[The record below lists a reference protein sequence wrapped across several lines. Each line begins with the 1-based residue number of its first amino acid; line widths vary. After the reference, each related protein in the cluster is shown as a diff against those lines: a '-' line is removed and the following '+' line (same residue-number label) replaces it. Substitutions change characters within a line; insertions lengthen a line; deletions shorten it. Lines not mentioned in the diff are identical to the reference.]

1 MKKLLS
7 AIISLGLA
15 VSAVPAITASANI
28 NVNDEYSDAYQEL
41 MSQFTEIAMPYFMSH
56 YESTG
61 FDTYYASADGTTYL
75 AVAELTPAILLNTAE
90 GVTVNDVNN
99 ALIDYNAESDT
110 KFSVH
115 TRTLLSYDYDLK
127 CELTVGGS
135 TDVYISAAD
144 AKSVCSYLKDM
155 GLISDFTY
163 VANRIEHREGCLLC
177 TPTSYYKY
185 NTPQGD
191 ETFDTLSAYVAEN
204 GLECTV
210 IKEDTDGDDIY
221 DYVTVKP
228 DTPLTLQEHIA
239 LSEKIYSDTQ
249 LYPAYE
255 EPVTLAQQ
263 SGTDIDM
270 FNSVEGDANND
281 GAVGIS
287 DVTYIMQSISD
298 TDNYALSSQQTFN
311 ADVTGGNDGITADD
325 ALAIQKYL
333 AGQTDTLG

>member
-99 ALIDYNAESDT
+99 ALITYNAEADT
-110 KFSVH
+110 RFSVR

-135 TDVYISAAD
+135 TDVFISVAD
-144 AKSVCSYLKDM
+144 AKSLCSYLMNM

-163 VANRIEHREGCLLC
+163 VANRIEYREGYLH
-177 TPTSYYKY
+177 TPTSYYKC

-204 GLECTV
+204 ALECTV

-221 DYVTVKP
+221 DYVTVQP

-249 LYPAYE
+249 IYPALE
-255 EPVTLAQQ
+255 EPVTLSQQ
-263 SGTDIDM
+263 NGTDIDIL
-270 FNSVEGDANND
+270 NSVEGDANND

-298 TDNYALSSQQTFN
+298 SDNYALDAQQTFN
-311 ADVTGGNDGITADD
+311 ADVTGGNDGITAED
-325 ALAIQKYL
+325 ALVIQKYL